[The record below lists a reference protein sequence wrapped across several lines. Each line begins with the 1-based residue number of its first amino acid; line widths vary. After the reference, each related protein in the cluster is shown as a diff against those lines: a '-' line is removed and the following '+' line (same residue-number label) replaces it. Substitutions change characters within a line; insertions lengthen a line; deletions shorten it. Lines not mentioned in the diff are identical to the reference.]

1 MARLRVENLALA
13 LAYQVLLEPLSFQ
26 VAAGE
31 SIALTGP
38 SGSGKTL
45 LLRLLNRLAE
55 PTGGTVY
62 LDDQDYR
69 QWPAPQLRQRLL
81 LVAAPHLF
89 GMNVQDALLYPLRL
103 QRLSKAVVEQRIVKL
118 LSHWPIPESWLT
130 KTAAQLTPEAC
141 QIVAIGRAL
150 IAEPP
155 VLLLDEPQQ
164 LLGAELLTQLQRIA
178 KQQEMA
184 LIIAG
189 QEVEADRYL
198 YLDRGKLQWERPTV
212 DWPTLMD
219 TMAAADRAANA
230 DWE

>member
-1 MARLRVENLALA
+1 LARLRVENLALA
-13 LAYQVLLEPLSFQ
+13 LAYQVLLEPLSFE

-31 SIALTGP
+31 SIAITGP

-62 LDDQDYR
+62 LDDRDYR

-81 LVAAPHLF
+81 LVAAPHLLD
-89 GMNVQDALLYPLRL
+89 MNVQDALLYPLRL
-103 QRLSKAVVEQRIVKL
+103 QRLSQAVVEQRIVKL
-118 LSHWPIPESWLT
+118 LDHWPIPESWLT
-130 KTAAQLTPEAC
+130 KTAAQLTPAAC
-141 QIVAIGRAL
+141 QIVSIGRAL

-164 LLGAELLTQLQRIA
+164 LLDRELLTQLRTIA
-178 KQQEMA
+178 QQQGMA
-184 LIIAG
+184 LMMAG
-189 QEVEADRYL
+189 KELAADRYL
-198 YLDRGKLQWERPTV
+198 YLERGQLQWDRPGV

-219 TMAAADRAANA
+219 AMAAADRAANA